1 MDESSYRELL
11 DLKEEAIVY
20 RPLSATVPEIR
31 LIQLKSEDASSEFVN
46 CTLDHYSASDPPA
59 YVALSYCWG
68 KSSEKRRSLVNGRE
82 FQISTNLWSAL
93 YHLRARGDV
102 QVWCDRLCINQAD
115 DAERAQQIGRMKS
128 IFQHATRVVVWLGE
142 EADGSGQFMETLNRW
157 ARRLSVR
164 CYHSDSVDRDAM
176 WREDALN
183 SAGAIPE
190 DQLSR
195 IIAQSRALFDTQ
207 VRNLLRRP
215 YWRRAWV
222 IQEVS
227 VGNRVS
233 VHCGPHS
240 TGWDELVICLRS
252 LRLRKA
258 YYDTPD
264 RAAKAYRNLEMI
276 QELRSKL
283 RMSKSIPLLRV
294 LQGSYGSEATDP
306 RDKIFALLGLCF
318 DAHQYVPVISY
329 KFPLRDTIL
338 NMTVQAIN
346 NTRNLDLICMQ
357 GLTQTRNPAQDL
369 KLPTWVPNWLS
380 IGNHPFND
388 RMVGYL
394 TGHYEEIHSDRT
406 SIAWHAST
414 DTYYRHHLPPN
425 IITLTVDG
433 ALVGI
438 IDGLTPAAGLSAW
451 SRLHQSGS
459 GEMTTK
465 TKHETL
471 VDVFK
476 TLTFAADPT
485 SLYDK
490 VFTQRFFR
498 SINKE
503 RRSSSSLKSVRDWF
517 DSSGDLRIRGT
528 PLREWTASGE
538 IISNYALEHA
548 PLRPSTG
555 VDRAQDEFTLETSV
569 EQTLAKILR
578 NGMRLMTTM
587 DGDIGW
593 AHPLALPGDGV
604 FLLRGCS
611 MPVILRELNDDQYPL
626 SFQVVGDAYIHGVM
640 QGELWVQ
647 ALGIL
652 QEIHLQ

>member
-1 MDESSYRELL
+1 MDESSYGETL
-11 DLKEEAIVY
+11 DLKEEATVY

-31 LIQLKSEDASSEFVN
+31 LIKLKPEDGSSEFMN
-46 CTLDHYSASDPPA
+46 CTLDHHSASDPPA

-68 KSSEKRRSLVNGRE
+68 KSSEKKRGLVNGRE
-82 FQISTNLWSAL
+82 FRISTNLWSAL

-157 ARRLSVR
+157 ARRLSAR

-176 WREDALN
+176 WRGDALN
-183 SAGAIPE
+183 SAGAVPE
-190 DQLSR
+190 DRLSQ

-207 VRNLLRRP
+207 VRYLLQRP

-227 VGNRVS
+227 VGNRVT

-240 TGWDELVICLRS
+240 AGWDELVICLRS

-258 YYDTPD
+258 YYDTSDPV
-264 RAAKAYRNLEMI
+264 AKAYRTLEMI
-276 QELRSKL
+276 QELRAKL
-283 RMSKSIPLLRV
+283 RMGKNIPLLRV
-294 LQGSYGSEATDP
+294 LQDSYGSEATDP

-318 DAHQYVPVISY
+318 DARQYVPVISY
-329 KFPLRDTIL
+329 EFPLRDTVL
-338 NMTVQAIN
+338 NMTVNAIN

-357 GLTQTRNPAQDL
+357 GLTRTRNPARDL
-369 KLPTWVPNWLS
+369 RLPTWVPNWLS

-394 TGHYEEIHSDRT
+394 TGHYEESHFGRT
-406 SIAWHAST
+406 SITWHASA
-414 DTYYRHHLPPN
+414 DTCYRRHLLPDE
-425 IITLTVDG
+425 ITLTVDG
-433 ALVGI
+433 ALVGV
-438 IDGLTPAAGLSAW
+438 IDGLTPAVGLPAW
-451 SRLHQSGS
+451 SRFHQSES
-459 GEMTTK
+459 KKLMTRPG
-465 TKHETL
+465 HETL

-476 TLTFAADPT
+476 ALNFAADTT
-485 SLYDK
+485 SPYGEA
-490 VFTQRFFR
+490 FTRRFFR
-498 SINKE
+498 SIKKD
-503 RRSSSSLKSVRDWF
+503 RSSNSSLKSVRDWF
-517 DSSGDLRIRGT
+517 DLSSDLRIRGT
-528 PLREWTASGE
+528 PLREWTAIGE
-538 IISNYALEHA
+538 IISNYNLEHA
-548 PLRPSTG
+548 PPRPSTSK
-555 VDRAQDEFTLETSV
+555 DRAQDEFTLETSV
-569 EQTLAKILR
+569 EQALAKILR

-604 FLLRGCS
+604 FLLHGCS
-611 MPVILRELNDDQYPL
+611 MPVILRELNDDR
-626 SFQVVGDAYIHGVM
+626 FQVIGDAYVSGIM
-640 QGELWVQ
+640 QGELWQQ
-647 ALGIL
+647 ASEML
-652 QEIHLQ
+652 QTIYLQ

>member
-1 MDESSYRELL
+1 
-11 DLKEEAIVY
+11 
-20 RPLSATVPEIR
+20 
-31 LIQLKSEDASSEFVN
+31 
-46 CTLDHYSASDPPA
+46 
-59 YVALSYCWG
+59 
-68 KSSEKRRSLVNGRE
+68 
-82 FQISTNLWSAL
+82 
-93 YHLRARGDV
+93 
-102 QVWCDRLCINQAD
+102 
-115 DAERAQQIGRMKS
+115 
-128 IFQHATRVVVWLGE
+128 
-142 EADGSGQFMETLNRW
+142 METLNRW

-176 WREDALN
+176 WREDALD
-183 SAGAIPE
+183 SAGAVPE

-207 VRNLLRRP
+207 ARYLLQRP

-222 IQEVS
+222 IQEIS
-227 VGNRVS
+227 VGSRVT

-258 YYDTPD
+258 YYDTSDP
-264 RAAKAYRNLEMI
+264 AAKAYRNLEMI

-283 RMSKSIPLLRV
+283 RMCKNVPLLRV
-294 LQGSYGSEATDP
+294 LQDSYGSEATDP

-338 NMTVQAIN
+338 NMTIQAIN
-346 NTRNLDLICMQ
+346 NTNLDLICMQ
-357 GLTQTRNPAQDL
+357 GLTRTRSPAPEF
-369 KLPTWVPNWLS
+369 KLPTWVPNWLE

-394 TGHYEEIHSDRT
+394 TGHYEDRT
-406 SIAWHAST
+406 SIASA
-414 DTYYRHHLPPN
+414 DTCYRRNLLPN
-425 IITLTVDG
+425 VTTLTVDG

-451 SRLHQSGS
+451 SRLYQSES
-459 GEMTTK
+459 VEMTTK
-465 TKHETL
+465 TGHETL

-476 TLTFAADPT
+476 TLTFAANAT
-485 SLYDK
+485 NLFDK

-498 SINKE
+498 SINKD

-517 DSSGDLRIRGT
+517 DLSGDLRIRGT
-528 PLREWTASGE
+528 SLREWTANGE
-538 IISNYALEHA
+538 IISNYELEHA
-548 PLRPSTG
+548 PLRPRTG
-555 VDRAQDEFTLETSV
+555 VDRAQYEFTLETSI
-569 EQTLAKILR
+569 EQALAKILR

-593 AHPLALPGDGV
+593 AHPLALPGDGI

-626 SFQVVGDAYIHGVM
+626 SFEVIGDAYVHGVM
-640 QGELWVQ
+640 QGGLWEQ
-647 ALGIL
+647 ASEML
-652 QEIHLQ
+652 QKIYLQ